1 MNDLQTPASFNLTEK
16 FDNQLLDILT
26 AEIRA
31 SKYSKNNIFDQF
43 SFITKTDDS
52 MMFAS

>member
-1 MNDLQTPASFNLTEK
+1 MNDLQTPASFSLVEK

-31 SKYSKNNIFDQF
+31 SRYSKNNILDQL

-52 MMFAS
+52 LMFAS

>member
-1 MNDLQTPASFNLTEK
+1 MNDIQTPASFNLIEK

-31 SKYSKNNIFDQF
+31 SKFSNNNILDQF
-43 SFITKTDDS
+43 SFFSKADDS
-52 MMFAS
+52 LKFAS